1 MSRVVKKPE
10 ERKNELLDIALRLFM
25 KKGYENTS
33 VRDIYSEA
41 NGSFGMFYHHFRSKE
56 EIFAAAMDKY
66 SHLFTAKLSDIL
78 LDEEVPFNK
87 RMSMAITHYVD
98 FLKGRDK
105 VRDKSDGAIDISVF
119 RELNLKMV
127 SESIRPIES
136 FLEEGVR
143 KKIFQT
149 DDIHMI
155 AIFVTYGIWGN
166 IYEASKRISSNKD
179 AAALLSKLPLL
190 FAKIVDADDSLL
202 KL

>member
-33 VRDIYSEA
+33 VKDIYSQA

-56 EIFAAAMDKY
+56 EIFSEAMNKY
-66 SHLFTAKLSDIL
+66 SHLFTAKLSEIL
-78 LDEEVPFNK
+78 LDEKTPFNK
-87 RMSMAITHYVD
+87 RVNMAIKHYVD

-136 FLEEGVR
+136 FLEEGAR
-143 KKIFQT
+143 KKIFHAE
-149 DDIHMI
+149 DIHMI

-166 IYEASKRISSNKD
+166 IYEASKRISSNKE
-179 AAALLSKLPLL
+179 AASLLSKLPLV
-190 FAKIVDADDSLL
+190 FSKIVDADVSFLS
-202 KL
+202 